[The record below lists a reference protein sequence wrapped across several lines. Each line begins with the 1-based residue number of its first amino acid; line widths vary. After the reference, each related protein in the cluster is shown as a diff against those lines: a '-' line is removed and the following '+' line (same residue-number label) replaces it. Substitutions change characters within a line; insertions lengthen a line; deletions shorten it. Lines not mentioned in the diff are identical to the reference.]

1 MKSTLRI
8 ITAVLIIIEV
18 IVAIFGF
25 FGTLYQGFFAAIVS
39 LAISIAVLAPL
50 VAVWVLL
57 GEVEDLEIR
66 LRYIENEHIRK
77 DIRKNEP
84 TINTVPEALKG
95 RKAIT
100 SWTCAKCG
108 TVNKANTANCEN
120 CGSAY

>member
-8 ITAVLIIIEV
+8 ITAVLIIIEA

-25 FGTLYQGFFAAIVS
+25 FGTLSQGFFAAIVS

-66 LRYIENEHIRK
+66 LSYLENEHIRK
-77 DIRKNEP
+77 DIGENEP
-84 TINTVPEALKG
+84 TINTVPEAHKG
-95 RKAIT
+95 RKAII

-108 TVNKANTANCEN
+108 MVNKANIANCEN